1 LWKVIPEWR
10 STLKKEIR
18 RKLIHISGLSVP
30 VGILIFGRVYTAAMI
45 AVALLVALALE
56 AGRLR
61 GKIRLPETRE
71 QEQNKV
77 AGYVYYIFGSL
88 LTVILFQPMIAV
100 ASMLMLSLGDA
111 VSGIVGS
118 VLQDSNVRTGGER
131 SIKPFPVVSAM
142 FLTCLAIGYL
152 SSGITQ
158 LPFPVYLAGAL
169 GATAADSVAL
179 FFRNRSLDDNL
190 TIPIFAGSMMSLA
203 IWLSSSL

>member
-1 LWKVIPEWR
+1 LWKVIPEWQAA
-10 STLKKEIR
+10 LKKEIR
-18 RKLIHISGLSVP
+18 RKAIHITGLSVP
-30 VGILIFGRVYTAAMI
+30 AGILIFGRLYTAAMI

-77 AGYVYYIFGSL
+77 AGYVYYIVGSL
-88 LTVILFQPMIAV
+88 LTVVFFQPMIAIV
-100 ASMLMLSLGDA
+100 SMLMLSLGDA

-118 VLQDSNVRTGGER
+118 VLQDSNVRTRGER
-131 SIKPFPVVSAM
+131 AVKPFPVVSAM
-142 FLTCLAIGYL
+142 FLTCLAIGYF
-152 SSGITQ
+152 SSGVTQ
-158 LPFPVYLAGAL
+158 LSFPVYLAGAV

-190 TIPIFAGSMMSLA
+190 TIPIFAGTMMSLA
-203 IWLSSSL
+203 TWLGSAL